1 MDTRANSCLGGIILL
16 ALVACSTNS
25 KQYGSTADTDTYGM
39 DGSSGQR
46 SSTTTG
52 TGTGTGTGSTG
63 SSTGDTGNAAM
74 TQSSSNPATS
84 SASGGTTAGS
94 MAQASYGVVQA
105 IDQMTRQD
113 VGAGTVGAAAA
124 GGSVSGAP
132 TDKVYRITVRMDDGS
147 NQIVVLDSMPA
158 YQVGDRV
165 RYSNGMLQAY

>member
-25 KQYGSTADTDTYGM
+25 KQYGSTTDTESYGM
-39 DGSSGQR
+39 DGSSSQ
-46 SSTTTG
+46 STASG
-52 TGTGTGTGSTG
+52 AGSGSTG
-63 SSTGDTGNAAM
+63 SSTGSGSTGSM
-74 TQSSSNPATS
+74 G
-84 SASGGTTAGS
+84 SASSLGTSGATGSASSGTTAGS
-94 MAQASYGVVQA
+94 MAQTSYGVVQA

-113 VGAGTVGAAAA
+113 LGAGTVGAAAA

-158 YQVGDRV
+158 YQIGDRV
-165 RYSNGMLQAY
+165 RYSNGTLQPY